1 MITNLKTHRVHYT
14 GKGVPQEGDING
26 VKNNDT
32 FRDENTNTIYRYSTN
47 GWIADTLNIFGNIK
61 GDTGPQGVT
70 GPVGPPGVAGV
81 QGPIG
86 SQGVK
91 GDTGPQGPQGIP
103 GSGGSGSITKIIAT
117 ANGDIALPSP
127 INHTGL
133 IVIVNAKLFNLRLTG
148 AIVNGIINPLV
159 QQTTALISDNTQFII
174 IN

>member
-14 GKGVPQEGDING
+14 GKGIPQEGDING

-32 FRDENTNTIYRYSTN
+32 YRDENTNIIYRYSTN
-47 GWIADTLNIFGNIK
+47 GWIADTINIFGNIK
-61 GDTGPQGVT
+61 GDKGDQGLQ
-70 GPVGPPGVAGV
+70 GPVGPTGPPGI
-81 QGPIG
+81 QGIP
-86 SQGVK
+86 
-91 GDTGPQGPQGIP
+91 GPQGPQGIP
-103 GSGGSGSITKIIAT
+103 GSGGSGSITRIIAT

-127 INHTGL
+127 VNHTGI

-148 AIVNGIINPLV
+148 ALVNGINNPLV